1 MKLRPL
7 FDRVLL
13 HREALKTTS
22 LIIPDTAKDRN
33 APHRG
38 VVAAVGP
45 TCEHNPPLKVG
56 DRVIFGM
63 HSGATLKVDDVETFV
78 VAEADIIAVVEA

>member
-13 HREALKTTS
+13 HREEIKTTK
-22 LIIPDTAKDRN
+22 LIIPDSAKERN

-38 VVAAVGP
+38 VIAAIGP
-45 TCEHNPPLKVG
+45 TCEHDPPLKVG

-63 HSGATLKVDDVETFV
+63 HSGAVLKVDDVETFV
-78 VAEADIIAVVEA
+78 VSEEDIIAVVEP